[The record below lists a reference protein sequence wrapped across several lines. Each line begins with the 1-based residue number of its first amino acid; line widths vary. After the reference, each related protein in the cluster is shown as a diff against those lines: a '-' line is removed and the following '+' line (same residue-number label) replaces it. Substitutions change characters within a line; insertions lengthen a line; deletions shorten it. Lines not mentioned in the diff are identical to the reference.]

1 MGSILRAGLLV
12 IAILTLVYLVISGIE
27 RAVMR
32 AWYRAAWRRG
42 PRSEPR
48 EVWVDR
54 QMEQFE
60 RSVRRQRIAIL
71 YLLPIGLLS
80 LLILFLSLD

>member
-1 MGSILRAGLLV
+1 MGPILRAAFLV
-12 IAILTLVYLVISGIE
+12 IAILTVVYLVISGIE

-32 AWYRAAWRRG
+32 AWYGAAWRRG

-48 EVWVDR
+48 QVWVDR
-54 QMEQFE
+54 QMQAFE
-60 RSVRRQRIAIL
+60 RRVRRQRIAIL

-80 LLILFLSLD
+80 LLVLFLSID